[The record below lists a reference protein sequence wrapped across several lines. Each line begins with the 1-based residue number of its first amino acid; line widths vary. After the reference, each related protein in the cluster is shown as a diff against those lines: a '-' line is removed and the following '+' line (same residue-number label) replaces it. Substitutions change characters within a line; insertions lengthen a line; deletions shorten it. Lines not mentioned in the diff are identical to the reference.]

1 MLSIRL
7 FRKAVVTG
15 AEDFIPAFGVPQ
27 AQRRQVTEKILT
39 HVKVHRVGLEIIFL
53 AVGVA

>member
-27 AQRRQVTEKILT
+27 AQRRQVAEKILT